1 MGARRDKLMAR
12 RRTLTLDAEQR
23 QTLEAMRDRH
33 PKPYL
38 RQRAAALLKIADGE
52 SANHVA
58 HYGLHKPIEVD
69 QIYTWLDRYL
79 SYGIGGLYIR
89 KGRGRKAAFS
99 PPQPPTSQ
107 SKFA

>member
-1 MGARRDKLMAR
+1 MAS

-23 QTLEAMRDRH
+23 QTLQEMRDHH

-58 HYGLHKPIEVD
+58 RFGLHKQIEVD
-69 QIYTWLDRYL
+69 QIYTWLDRYQ
-79 SYGIGGLYIR
+79 SGGIAGLYIR

-99 PPQPPTSQ
+99 PPQPSTSQ
-107 SKFA
+107 REIA